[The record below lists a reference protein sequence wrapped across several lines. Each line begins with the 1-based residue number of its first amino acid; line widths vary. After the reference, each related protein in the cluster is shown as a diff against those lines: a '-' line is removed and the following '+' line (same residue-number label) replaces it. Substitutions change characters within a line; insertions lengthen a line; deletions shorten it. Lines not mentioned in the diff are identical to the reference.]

1 MPPTPTAEDKALRIL
16 AVFAHL
22 GCRPD
27 EALGINKFLW
37 IFVQNEWPVA
47 DIRTGGQKAADLGW
61 IRQEGANW
69 FLTEA
74 GQEAIDRS
82 SAATR

>member
-47 DIRTGGQKAADLGW
+47 DIRGG
-61 IRQEGANW
+61 
-69 FLTEA
+69 A
-74 GQEAIDRS
+74 GF
-82 SAATR
+82 